1 MTENTQPTNG
11 SMQKSKRKLKKK
23 KQKTPGDMK
32 MKTMIQKSVGCSK
45 AVPGGNVIAI
55 QPFPK
60 EIRKISS
67 NLNIHLKGLEKGGQ
81 TKLS

>member
-23 KQKTPGDMK
+23 KTPRDMK

-45 AVPGGNVIAI
+45 AVPGGKVIAI

-60 EIRKISS
+60 EIKISN
-67 NLNIHLKGLEKGGQ
+67 NLNIHLKGLEKRGQ

>member
-1 MTENTQPTNG
+1 
-11 SMQKSKRKLKKK
+11 MQKSKRKLKKK
-23 KQKTPGDMK
+23 KKTPGDMK

-45 AVPGGNVIAI
+45 AVPGGKVIAI

-67 NLNIHLKGLEKGGQ
+67 NLNIHLKGLEKGQ

>member
-1 MTENTQPTNG
+1 MW
-11 SMQKSKRKLKKK
+11 
-23 KQKTPGDMK
+23 D
-32 MKTMIQKSVGCSK
+32 VAK
-45 AVPGGNVIAI
+45 AVPGGKLIAK

-60 EIRKISS
+60 EIRKISN